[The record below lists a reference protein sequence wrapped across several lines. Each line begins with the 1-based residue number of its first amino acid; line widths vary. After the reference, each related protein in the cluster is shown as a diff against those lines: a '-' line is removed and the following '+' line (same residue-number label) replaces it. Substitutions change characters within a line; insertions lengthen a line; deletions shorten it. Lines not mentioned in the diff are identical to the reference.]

1 MATDSVF
8 VVTSYEDRAQADQA
22 IDALRQE
29 GFGDQETKVLKG
41 KGETILRELTGHGFE
56 EEDAR
61 EFAEAAEDGKTLL
74 VAQVSDAK
82 ADKAVSIMQSFE
94 VSEEDEAGSG
104 NAKGKRQSREQ
115 TVPIAEEELSV
126 EKYKVGQGGVR
137 VKSKVSERPIEHSV
151 KLREE
156 HVEAERRPVDRPL
169 KGEEAEAAFEEK
181 TVEMMGSREEAEVRK
196 EARVTGEV
204 ALTRE
209 TTEREETVSDTVRST
224 DVEVEEVRAARKRK

>member
-1 MATDSVF
+1 MASDAVF
-8 VVTSYEDRAQADQA
+8 VVTSYENQEQADQA

-29 GFGDQETKVLKG
+29 GFGDQEIKVLKG
-41 KGETILRELTGHGFE
+41 KGETILRELTKHGFE

-61 EFAEAAEDGKTLL
+61 EFAEAAEEGKTLL
-74 VAQVSDAK
+74 SARIPEAK
-82 ADKAVSIMQSFE
+82 ADTAVSIMQSFE
-94 VSEEDEAGSG
+94 VTEEDEASSG
-104 NAKGKRQSREQ
+104 KAEGKRRSHEQ
-115 TVPIAEEELSV
+115 TVPVAEEKLSV

-137 VKSKVSERPIEHSV
+137 VNSKVSERPVEQSV
-151 KLREE
+151 TLREE
-156 HVEAERRPVDRPL
+156 HVEAERRPADRPL

-209 TTEREETVSDTVRST
+209 TTERKETVRDKVRST
-224 DVEVEEVRAARKRK
+224 EVEVEEVRAARKRK